1 MRTSLF
7 DGILRRA
14 GVRIALIAVSVVLS
28 LIAAGLRMLPLH
40 RTSVTMHAAAAT
52 HAPVA
57 HATHAPAVAK
67 PSAAPVAAAKV
78 VAASAAAPAPRLV
91 IGPPVPERVLI
102 GPPAPPLESAS
113 SGVRAPAPGS
123 LPASSSTLA
132 HAATPAKAG
141 TPVTAAA
148 PGAPA
153 GLVAKAASLAPS
165 PIVMAPVTVN
175 ATRIPAPAAPNAA
188 PTASAPASAPPIA
201 GHLDERL
208 TYQYDA
214 LGRRDPFQPLVGGGF
229 VGADVGGDAPPDVG
243 GIKVVGIV
251 WGAEDQFAMVED
263 ARGQSMVLRVGD
275 KVQNGVVTGLK
286 RDALIVA
293 ITVEGQTQTVT
304 VPLTKK
310 GDQSNANR

>member
-1 MRTSLF
+1 MRTSFF
-7 DGILRRA
+7 DGILHRV

-28 LIAAGLRMLPLH
+28 LVAAGLRTLPQLH
-40 RTSVTMHAAAAT
+40 RAPAPVRVAAVT
-52 HAPVA
+52 HAPVV
-57 HATHAPAVAK
+57 HVAPTRAVA
-67 PSAAPVAAAKV
+67 P
-78 VAASAAAPAPRLV
+78 
-91 IGPPVPERVLI
+91 VLI
-102 GPPAPPLESAS
+102 GPPAPARVVIGPMAPAMEPAS
-113 SGVRAPAPGS
+113 SGVRTAVAVASPVTSAPLVHGAAPV
-123 LPASSSTLA
+123 
-132 HAATPAKAG
+132 KAG
-141 TPVTAAA
+141 SPVATGGPAA
-148 PGAPA
+148 PTV
-153 GLVAKAASLAPS
+153 LQAKAASLSPS

-175 ATRIPAPAAPNAA
+175 ATRLPAPAAPAA
-188 PTASAPASAPPIA
+188 AASPTPAPAPAPPNA

>member
-1 MRTSLF
+1 MPTNFF
-7 DGILRRA
+7 DGILRRV

-28 LIAAGLRMLPLH
+28 LVAAGLKTWPMFH
-40 RTSVTMHAAAAT
+40 ASVSVRPVAVNHTPA
-52 HAPVA
+52 HAPVV
-57 HATHAPAVAK
+57 HAAVNHAV
-67 PSAAPVAAAKV
+67 PVAG
-78 VAASAAAPAPRLV
+78 PAPKVV
-91 IGPPVPERVLI
+91 IGPLASERILI
-102 GPPAPPLESAS
+102 GPPAPVAVAAPAPEPAS
-113 SGVRAPAPGS
+113 SGVRATTPAAS
-123 LPASSSTLA
+123 PATSAPLA
-132 HAATPAKAG
+132 HAAAPVKAG
-141 TPVTAAA
+141 APVVTGA

-153 GLVAKAASLAPS
+153 GLQAKAASLAPS
-165 PIVMAPVTVN
+165 PIVMSPVTVN
-175 ATRIPAPAAPNAA
+175 ASRLPAPTAPAA
-188 PTASAPASAPPIA
+188 APAASSGAPVPPNA

-251 WGAEDQFAMVED
+251 WGVEDQFAMVED

-286 RDALIVA
+286 RDALNVT
-293 ITVEGQTQTVT
+293 ITVDGQTQTVT